1 MPPAVFKKD
10 FDATIAAEATPT
22 AQATTQTQT
31 ASTHKLHTE
40 KHTTF
45 LTVIIA
51 DDTLPAASL
60 SPQNPAANSASVR
73 DIIPISRSSPPPPPP
88 TPSAKTMKTA
98 FITAPRRSTYPRPSP
113 PSFLYPEAILP
124 QSAYTYQRK
133 MQHPALPGSN
143 VIGYLP
149 FGLEAV
155 VGLVLLLGLV
165 WAGFRWCV
173 TSPARRW
180 SGKKK
185 ERRPLDK
192 PSRYVASPRK
202 HEEVPTIHLHENTN
216 IDPRET
222 GRPEVRRRRRHRS
235 YEPSTQNTPS
245 PAPSSPRNPFLLLPN
260 PSAQR
265 KELKLRTSSEYIA
278 QHTTFFA
285 SPAPSPSA
293 YGSAPSSSNSG
304 DYAAMDT
311 ADIEALE
318 AGNGHER
325 KKSWVGKVEGMET
338 HQRRKSW
345 VDMGIGKA
353 GDVVSGLVGS
363 LARWTDEDEEGDLLP
378 VAGKRGEDGFV
389 LPVVDRRRQVKVE

>member
-10 FDATIAAEATPT
+10 FDATIATEATPT

-88 TPSAKTMKTA
+88 TLSTKTMKTA

-173 TSPARRW
+173 MSPARRW

-216 IDPRET
+216 IDAATSP
-222 GRPEVRRRRRHRS
+222 PPLVRTIDTEHAVTRTIFPAQPFP
-235 YEPSTQNTPS
+235 PSTKSQCAETRVE
-245 PAPSSPRNPFLLLPN
+245 APHFIRIHCATHHFLRITCPFTIRVWFRAVQQQL
-260 PSAQR
+260 
-265 KELKLRTSSEYIA
+265 
-278 QHTTFFA
+278 
-285 SPAPSPSA
+285 
-293 YGSAPSSSNSG
+293 G
-304 DYAAMDT
+304 
-311 ADIEALE
+311 
-318 AGNGHER
+318 
-325 KKSWVGKVEGMET
+325 
-338 HQRRKSW
+338 
-345 VDMGIGKA
+345 
-353 GDVVSGLVGS
+353 
-363 LARWTDEDEEGDLLP
+363 
-378 VAGKRGEDGFV
+378 
-389 LPVVDRRRQVKVE
+389 